1 MVCINC
7 NNTDNNLIYILT
19 VSGREFTLEQSN
31 NLCPELA
38 VKVPILSPDGFIA
51 CIKNPRMATLLPAE
65 MLPDK

>member
-1 MVCINC
+1 M
-7 NNTDNNLIYILT
+7 
-19 VSGREFTLEQSN
+19 SGREFTLEQSN
-31 NLCPELA
+31 NLCPEPA